1 MTHMHALSKVNPQSR
16 RKEVLD
22 NAECNETTSQPQL
35 SSDHWTAVEMHDT
48 ETKDEWPLKWRSSNV
63 HKEKPLAE
71 GEKEEDKTEM
81 ESSDQ
86 HSWSS
91 GERTSD
97 VREEIEKSSK
107 FSHSNEEPSKQ
118 FAATVTEKPTLPL
131 CQVSLETVEFDRGE
145 GHLICKQKSAEFSLL
160 DILSE
165 RLVSIVKFLDRKM
178 VKYLVSAS
186 SAGSYV
192 VLREFQLAEQMIGRL
207 VAQEWMMVAE
217 VAYSEDPLDTCEA
230 ARSLGTSGGTRV
242 DGGCRS
248 SLFGGSI
255 RYLRGCQ
262 VFGALK
268 RVGCRLQEVTI
279 STVGS

>member
-1 MTHMHALSKVNPQSR
+1 MKRRRRLQTPSATEDVVGRSGLWTKRPAHVRLRMTHMHALTKVNPQSR

-22 NAECNETTSQPQL
+22 NAECNETMSQPQL

-192 VLREFQLAEQMIGRL
+192 VLVRRQTKSKAATTVRDDHTDCNFDLRVCNRDSYLAR
-207 VAQEWMMVAE
+207 VRRATS
-217 VAYSEDPLDTCEA
+217 SEGVGVRTSS
-230 ARSLGTSGGTRV
+230 ARV
-242 DGGCRS
+242 NC
-248 SLFGGSI
+248 
-255 RYLRGCQ
+255 
-262 VFGALK
+262 
-268 RVGCRLQEVTI
+268 
-279 STVGS
+279 